1 MDFSSDD
8 KDNIGKT
15 GKIDNEVFARLA
27 AEKRKKIEEL
37 LRGTEPSVQPTA
49 RGGANKDLIRF
60 GLNPD
65 DFYSK
70 VPTGTKPAEKP
81 PEAAPVVPPV
91 VPTPAV
97 PPPVSPASV
106 SKTQK
111 AQELGLLPL
120 VFATDSPVTEEIK
133 VYDATLPLGADIK
146 ADEPPPPPKPKPLPV
161 EEEAPPT
168 GQLSLYPDIEPPPPS
183 EQSLDTHELLRMAR
197 KEKISNF
204 VLNALEIADEGETD
218 GVPSEASET
227 EQDDEDAFEYTP
239 DSNADEIESILVKS
253 RSRRM
258 IQIVVT
264 AILALVSLFIVFADK
279 MPVSLFALTG
289 SETGDAIQLM
299 LQTGVLLFLALATF
313 LVNIDAMGEGARN
326 FIRLN
331 ASQES
336 GALVVWIACVIQ
348 AVLVATDTASLKII
362 AETETFQGAVYGLYM
377 PLAIVAVLLSQ
388 IGAYL
393 RQTRELHGFRTIRK
407 GGEMQHLRLQ
417 NIGDSTLIERPK
429 GEADCAAALYV
440 PADFSSGYFAMSDT
454 EDMADRTNR
463 ITVPMVMALGFIIGL
478 IAWLTDSGHRPIY
491 FVTAFAAVNV
501 AVMPVAS
508 AILACLPQSRAAK
521 VNANKGIV
529 ISNQCAFDDAA
540 AATSLMVTDEELFP
554 VGSVLLHGIK
564 TFGGKRMDEA
574 IVIAASSVDKHS
586 GPLKHMFASILEA
599 NEENCLLEVDAEAV
613 YEPERGLI
621 SWIMGKRV
629 LIGNRDFMREYQIE
643 LPDKDYETRFLK
655 KGYTLL
661 YLALGGELMAMFV
674 VSYHIPDEMLESLHS
689 LIRKRVKLLVDT
701 KDSGITARLIAR
713 QLRVSPACVV
723 VTNMEGKKAVERLT
737 AKASALKAGV
747 VCRGGAAEKADAL
760 SVCFKLRRM
769 ITAGFVLEAGFL
781 IVALIINILFVLFGN
796 YSRINLPFV
805 LIYQLIWL
813 VASILIQLG
822 AGYKRP

>member
-1 MDFSSDD
+1 MDISNDE
-8 KDNIGKT
+8 KENIGKT

-37 LRGTEPSVQPTA
+37 LRGTDPPVQSTG
-49 RGGANKDLIRF
+49 RVGANKDLIRF

-65 DFYSK
+65 DFY
-70 VPTGTKPAEKP
+70 TKPQTSAGQTEKAP
-81 PEAAPVVPPV
+81 PSEPVKPAPV
-91 VPTPAV
+91 TEPALTKV
-97 PPPVSPASV
+97 
-106 SKTQK
+106 QK

-146 ADEPPPPPKPKPLPV
+146 P
-161 EEEAPPT
+161 EEAPPVPKVKPEPVEEAPPP
-168 GQLSLYPDIEPPPPS
+168 GQLELYPDIEPPQPS
-183 EQSLDTHELLRMAR
+183 EQNLDTHELLRMAR

-204 VLNALEIADEGETD
+204 VLSALEIADETD
-218 GVPSEASET
+218 NDGTLSRENDE
-227 EQDDEDAFEYTP
+227 EQENEDAFEYTP
-239 DSNADEIESILVKS
+239 DSKADEIEMILVKG

-264 AILALVSLFIVFADK
+264 AILALISFGVVFSDK
-279 MPVSLFALTG
+279 LPVSLFTLTG
-289 SETGDAIQLM
+289 AETTDSIQLM
-299 LQTGVLLFLALATF
+299 LQTGVLLFIALAAF

-348 AVLVATDTASLKII
+348 GVLVATDTASLKII
-362 AETETFQGAVYGLYM
+362 SEAETYQGAVYGLYL
-377 PLAIVAVLLSQ
+377 PLAVTAVLLSQ

-393 RQTRELHGFRTIRK
+393 RQTRELYSFRTIRS
-407 GGEMQHLRLQ
+407 GSEMQHLRLQ

-440 PADFSSGYFAMSDT
+440 PADFCSGFFAMSDT

-463 ITVPMVMALGFIIGL
+463 IAVPMVMALGFVVGL
-478 IAWLTDSGHRPIY
+478 IAWLTDPSHRPIF
-491 FVTAFAAVNV
+491 FVTAFAVVNV

-508 AILACLPQSRAAK
+508 AILSCLPQSRAAK
-521 VNANKGIV
+521 ANAQKGIA

-540 AATSLMVTDEELFP
+540 AATSLLVTDDELFP
-554 VGSVLLHGIK
+554 IGSVLLHGIK

-574 IVIAASSVDKHS
+574 IVIAASAVDKHS

-661 YLALGGELMAMFV
+661 YLALGGDLMAMFV

-689 LIRKRVKLLVDT
+689 LIKKRVKLLVDT

-723 VTNMEGKKAVERLT
+723 VTNMEGKKTVERLT
-737 AKASALKAGV
+737 AKAAALKTGV
-747 VCRGGAAEKADAL
+747 VCGGGAAEKADAL

-781 IVALIINILFVLFGN
+781 IVALIINIMFVFFGN

-805 LIYQLIWL
+805 LIYQMIWL
-813 VASILIQLG
+813 FASVLIQLG